1 MTISVEDEV
10 LRVSSDSL
18 ESDLGDRDS
27 LESGPCSEDSL
38 QITGDSLG
46 RYPLQIK
53 SLSLCFITE
62 DLTEEADNT
71 NLMHILDKDLERVIA
86 EATKLQS
93 QVLESI
99 IGNKPDTGVREE
111 SRVTGNETSELMT
124 DAEKQIRIHRS
135 EKETFSKGIASI
147 IYEAEKGENHDSD
160 DINQTDEKH
169 DEEKNCSVDEVIET
183 SQTIVLDEVT
193 DVNNKPTKVDIE
205 DSKDKKAT
213 EQTLTPDRKTSEI
226 TRKNARKKSQN
237 GVGAKKGP
245 NFTVIGGQKVDLN
258 TDKPQYLKLTLEQI
272 QELAMKQ
279 KSGKIFLQKKCRT

>member
-1 MTISVEDEV
+1 MTV
-10 LRVSSDSL
+10 LRATSGTETASRAGPAQRTASRSSATASVVKCDNLSIISNL
-18 ESDLGDRDS
+18 LF
-27 LESGPCSEDSL
+27 
-38 QITGDSLG
+38 
-46 RYPLQIK
+46 
-53 SLSLCFITE
+53 LSLE
-62 DLTEEADNT
+62 DLTDDTENT
-71 NLMHILDKDLERVIA
+71 NLMTILDKDLERVIA

-99 IGNKPDTGVREE
+99 IGNKADTAVREE
-111 SRVTGNETSELMT
+111 AQVIQANETSELMT

-183 SQTIVLDEVT
+183 SQTIVLDKVT
-193 DVNNKPTKVDIE
+193 DVENNKSTKVDIE
-205 DSKDKKAT
+205 DNKDKKAA

-245 NFTVIGGQKVDLN
+245 NFTMIGGQKVDLN

-279 KSGKIFLQKKCRT
+279 KSGRIF

>member
-1 MTISVEDEV
+1 MTMYVKLLV
-10 LRVSSDSL
+10 LAS
-18 ESDLGDRDS
+18 
-27 LESGPCSEDSL
+27 
-38 QITGDSLG
+38 
-46 RYPLQIK
+46 
-53 SLSLCFITE
+53 E
-62 DLTEEADNT
+62 DLTDDGENT
-71 NLMHILDKDLERVIA
+71 NLMTILDKDLERVIA

-99 IGNKPDTGVREE
+99 IGNKADTAVREE
-111 SRVTGNETSELMT
+111 AQVIQTNQTSELMT

-183 SQTIVLDEVT
+183 SQTIDVT

-205 DSKDKKAT
+205 DNKDKKAA

-279 KSGKIFLQKKCRT
+279 KSGKIFLQEKCLT

>member
-1 MTISVEDEV
+1 MTASRATSGIGTASRAGPALRTASRSSVTASVVIFDNEV
-10 LRVSSDSL
+10 KLLFLAS
-18 ESDLGDRDS
+18 
-27 LESGPCSEDSL
+27 
-38 QITGDSLG
+38 
-46 RYPLQIK
+46 
-53 SLSLCFITE
+53 E
-62 DLTEEADNT
+62 DLTDDAENT
-71 NLMHILDKDLERVIA
+71 NLMTILDKDLERVIA

-99 IGNKPDTGVREE
+99 IGNKADTAVREE
-111 SRVTGNETSELMT
+111 AQVIQANETSELMT

-183 SQTIVLDEVT
+183 SQTIVLDKVT
-193 DVNNKPTKVDIE
+193 DVENNKPTKVDIE
-205 DSKDKKAT
+205 DNKDKKAA

-279 KSGKIFLQKKCRT
+279 KSGKIFLQEKCLT